1 MSELIEATKTI
12 DSINSRLDL
21 ATPLIKS
28 AELLSEMARQFAE
41 LGDFKMAISLM
52 ETAGNTMETANKI
65 LEGK

>member
-12 DSINSRLDL
+12 NSINSRLDL

>member
-12 DSINSRLDL
+12 DSINARLDL

>member
-41 LGDFKMAISLM
+41 LGDFKMATSLM

>member
-1 MSELIEATKTI
+1 MSQIIEATKVI

-28 AELLSEMARQFAE
+28 AELLSEMAKQFAE